1 MGDKKRHNGSR
12 PVGVWEW
19 GLLYKEARAS
29 EQVDKPI
36 CRKEKER
43 KIKTMSIKL

>member
-1 MGDKKRHNGSR
+1 MGDKRRHNGSR

-29 EQVDKPI
+29 EQVEKPMQ
-36 CRKEKER
+36 KLKR
-43 KIKTMSIKL
+43 KIKTMSSNL